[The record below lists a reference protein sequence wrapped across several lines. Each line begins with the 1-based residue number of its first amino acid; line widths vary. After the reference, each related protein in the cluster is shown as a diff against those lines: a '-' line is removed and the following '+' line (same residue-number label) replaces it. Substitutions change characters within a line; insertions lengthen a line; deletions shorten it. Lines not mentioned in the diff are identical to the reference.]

1 MFKKLCLVVAFG
13 LLLALS
19 AACGS
24 ISSEARP
31 FETEH
36 FTFTIPAGWQT
47 MAEVWDR
54 PAAPEDDYYG
64 LGLQEQVMIQ
74 YPPEQRQGKAFFAV
88 ASSPLAEGETL
99 EGRFTQ
105 AYQLAVPE
113 IEEASQASFALGDH
127 SGYEITYRRPWGEP
141 WWNFRDIWLEKEGVI
156 YVLSFHATPGSF
168 DSYAETLDQILE
180 SFSFKE

>member
-1 MFKKLCLVVAFG
+1 MFKKLLCAISLGF
-13 LLLALS
+13 LLIVS
-19 AACGS
+19 QACDLIPTQPRTFENER
-24 ISSEARP
+24 IS
-31 FETEH
+31 
-36 FTFTIPAGWQT
+36 FTIPAGWQT

-54 PAAPEDDYYG
+54 PAVLEEDYYG

-74 YPPEQRQGKAFFAV
+74 YPPEQGQGKAFFAV
-88 ASSPLAEGETL
+88 ALSPLAEGETL
-99 EGRFTQ
+99 DGRFTQ

-168 DSYAETLDQILE
+168 DSYGETLDQILE
-180 SFSFKE
+180 SFSFKK